1 MLDSFQNRDYNI
13 YASPFLGHINVGAS
27 IMIKTTEKQARLN
40 LITRYMKE
48 KRNKQNL
55 SQKEMAERLGVTQS
69 AYSKW
74 EGGKVIFKTRHLIKI
89 AGVLNVTVDELLCIK

>member
-1 MLDSFQNRDYNI
+1 
-13 YASPFLGHINVGAS
+13 
-27 IMIKTTEKQARLN
+27 MIKTTEKQARLN

-74 EGGKVIFKTRHLIKI
+74 ESGKVIFKTRHLIKI
-89 AGVLNVTVDELLCIK
+89 AGVLNVTVDELLGRK

>member
-1 MLDSFQNRDYNI
+1 
-13 YASPFLGHINVGAS
+13 
-27 IMIKTTEKQARLN
+27 
-40 LITRYMKE
+40 
-48 KRNKQNL
+48 
-55 SQKEMAERLGVTQS
+55 MAERLGVTQS

>member
-1 MLDSFQNRDYNI
+1 
-13 YASPFLGHINVGAS
+13 
-27 IMIKTTEKQARLN
+27 MIKTMEKQARLN
-40 LITRYMKE
+40 LITQYMKE

-69 AYSKW
+69 SYSKW
-74 EGGKVIFKTRHLIKI
+74 ECGKVIFKTRHLIKI